1 MVLKQLRT
9 CKGGGLF
16 VLLWSLWNS
25 LAVGDPISGDVY
37 VPWVDALMEQVDR
50 ATQDAGEP
58 MYPVAG
64 SGGAGSW
71 EYVGGL
77 DRAAGWYPALLW
89 EAEMLTGVSEYG
101 YKAISH
107 ANALG
112 VGVRDDSPRS
122 EAGGYGEAL
131 SRWREGAWQSI
142 PEEKLSDYLAT
153 FEARWMPEV
162 GAFWYTSEEL
172 GLDSMGLSGG
182 WQGRDNTSAA
192 SVFEMAEVLRVAVLV
207 RSEEWR
213 ARALSHIEV
222 VLREHLRA
230 DGSVVEIVAYD
241 ESGATACAELGYGP
255 ETSFAQSQA
264 MMLLGLARVMFASGD
279 RQYISD
285 FNRMADYLL
294 RHLGADGL
302 PLWDAEGTGAEVSDL
317 SARYAVLSGD
327 VDPVATDS
335 KAGGLLALALLESL
349 PMQSGE
355 RGWHVF
361 MEARRLVVALQA
373 KKQLSAT
380 GPLLADVH
388 GLFPGDA
395 IGSLVADYCYIRSMR
410 LLADLTS
417 PIHPMERLG
426 AGDSLESLRVTNT
439 KEWAVGLFAGQPA
452 LQCRPMDV
460 ADGEGLTIAL
470 VDGAV
475 YESFDFSVLTW
486 PSESDSSGEAESV
499 IVFGYVSPD
508 DYLMLSIGRFS
519 GTTRLLKVEGGE
531 RLLLA
536 QVEEGLPLSA
546 SFHELLVVVR
556 DGVLSLNV
564 GGFEI
569 MSVELGS
576 TLRSG
581 LVGFGATGPFWFDAF
596 EVTGESAPTAA
607 RGVDAW
613 RRLSFGNPF
622 SVESWD
628 ESDPDADGV
637 CNLMEYLYGSDPTS
651 SDERKGHRVI
661 GLDAGG
667 LQMTWPSAAR
677 LLDTTVQLQR
687 STDGFTWTEVPDEKL
702 AVGGQTGEAI
712 ARVALSGPRTELFRL
727 VSNTV
732 AVE

>member
-1 MVLKQLRT
+1 MAMKQLRI

-16 VLLWSLWNS
+16 VLLLSLWKC
-25 LAVGDPISGDVY
+25 LAMGDSISGEVY
-37 VPWVDALMEQVDR
+37 VPWVDNLMAQVDR

-64 SGGAGSW
+64 SGGADSW
-71 EYVGGL
+71 EYVGRL
-77 DRAAGWYPALLW
+77 DPAAGWYPALLW
-89 EAEMLTGVSEYG
+89 EAELLTGVSEYG
-101 YKAISH
+101 YKAMSY

-112 VGVRDDSPRS
+112 VGVRGESARP

-131 SRWREGAWQSI
+131 GRWREGAWQSI
-142 PEEKLSDYLAT
+142 PEENLSDYLAT
-153 FEARWMPEV
+153 FEARWMPDV
-162 GAFWYTSEEL
+162 GAFWYTSEGL
-172 GLDSMGLSGG
+172 ALDSMGLSGG

-207 RSEEWR
+207 GSDEWR
-213 ARALSHIEV
+213 ARALSHVEV

-230 DGSVVEIVAYD
+230 DGSIVEIVAYD
-241 ESGATACAELGYGP
+241 ESGTIACAERGYGP
-255 ETSFAQSQA
+255 ETSFAQSHA
-264 MMLLGLARVMFASGD
+264 MMLLGLARVMHASGN
-279 RQYISD
+279 RQYISE
-285 FNRMADYLL
+285 FNRMADYVL

-302 PLWDAEGTGAEVSDL
+302 PLWDAEGARAEVSDI
-317 SARYAVLSGD
+317 SSRYAVLPGD

-373 KKQLSAT
+373 KKQLSVT

-410 LLADLTS
+410 LLADRMS
-417 PIHPMERLG
+417 SAHPMERLG
-426 AGDSLESLRVTNT
+426 AGDSLESLRVTNA
-439 KEWAVGLFAGQPA
+439 KEWAVGSFAGQPA

-460 ADGEGLTIAL
+460 GDGASLAIAL

-475 YESFDFSVLTW
+475 YEAFDFSVLTW
-486 PSESDSSGEAESV
+486 PSESDSSGEAEPVV
-499 IVFGYVSPD
+499 IFGYVSPE
-508 DYLMLSIGRFS
+508 DYLMLSIGRSS
-519 GTTRLLKVEGGE
+519 GTTRLVKVEGE
-531 RLLLA
+531 DRLLLA
-536 QVEEGLPLSA
+536 QVEDGLPLSA
-546 SFHELLVVVR
+546 SFHELLVVLR
-556 DGVLSLNV
+556 DGVLSVDL

-569 MSVELGS
+569 MSMELGS
-576 TLRSG
+576 GLRSG
-581 LVGFGATGPFWFDAF
+581 LLGFGATGPFWFDAF

-607 RGVDAW
+607 REVDAW
-613 RRLSFGNPF
+613 RRLSFGNSF

-637 CNLMEYLYGSDPTS
+637 SNLMEYLYGSDPTS
-651 SDERKGHRVI
+651 SDERNGHRVI
-661 GLDAGG
+661 GMDAGG

-687 STDGFTWTEVPDEKL
+687 STDGIIWTVVPDEQL
-702 AVGGQTGEAI
+702 AVGVQTGEAT
-712 ARVALSGPRTELFRL
+712 ARVALSGSRTELFRL